1 MVRRLY
7 EEEYD
12 DKPVRK
18 GKLKRRSA
26 EASCEDSNEELLIR
40 SYRAG
45 RDAADVIIDIF
56 KLINGR

>member
-18 GKLKRRSA
+18 KKLKRRSA
-26 EASCEDSNEELLIR
+26 EAQCEDTNEELLIR

-45 RDAADVIIDIF
+45 RDVADLALDIF
-56 KLINGR
+56 KLFNGR